1 MIIAI
6 CNQKGGV
13 GKTTI
18 ATNLANRLARGT
30 GKRVLLVDADPQG
43 SATTTLGVEVDADT
57 LTLNDVLAAV
67 VAGAPPETARQA
79 ILPVP
84 GWGIDLLPADRAL
97 WDRENDTALGRE
109 YRIKTILAPL
119 QDAYDT
125 IVVDCPP
132 SLGMLTTGALVA
144 ADTALIVTTAR
155 ETACGGVAEMITTIA
170 TIKNLYNGGLELA
183 GILVNAY
190 QRGRLDTR
198 KWLTEL
204 EATYGDYLLA
214 RYMPAREAFP
224 HTATNHT
231 PINGGDPLIEEAFKT
246 LQATLAGNA
255 VSAGAAAPAG
265 VAVSAG
271 NASNASNGS
280 TAL

>member
-13 GKTTI
+13 GKTTV
-18 ATNLANRLARGT
+18 ATNLAHRIARTLGA
-30 GKRVLLVDADPQG
+30 RVLLVDADPQG

-57 LTLNDVLAAV
+57 LTLNDVLAATA
-67 VAGAPPETARQA
+67 AGASPETARQA

-84 GWGIDLLPADRAL
+84 GWSVDLLPADRAL
-97 WDRENDTALGRE
+97 WDRENDTTLGRE
-109 YRIKTILAPL
+109 YRLKAILAPL

-144 ADTALIVTTAR
+144 ADVALIVTTAR
-155 ETACGGVAEMITTIA
+155 ETACDGVAEMITTIA
-170 TIKNLYNGGLELA
+170 TIKNLYNPVLELA

-190 QRGRLDTR
+190 QQGRLDTR

-204 EATYGDYLLA
+204 EATYGDYLLD

-231 PINGGDPLIEEAFKT
+231 PINNGDPLIEEAFKT

-265 VAVSAG
+265 T
-271 NASNASNGS
+271 ASTASNGS